1 VLGKAFAASLQQQEE
16 DGLAAVTAMPMGLPR
31 VVGAQ
36 QAAACGWTLGASR
49 SLKMGM
55 SARVWKCS
63 QAMP

>member
-1 VLGKAFAASLQQQEE
+1 MLGKVFAASLQQQEE
-16 DGLAAVTAMPMGLPR
+16 DGLAAVTAMPTGLPR

-36 QAAACGWTLGASR
+36 QAAACGGTLGAAR

-55 SARVWKCS
+55 LARVWKCS